1 MFGKIFIT
9 RQGYDP
15 ARGKHVKDPYLGDNP
30 SIGAC
35 RPDVRKQ
42 IKIGG
47 QVFIIS
53 GKIPELPQFV
63 LGGLEVA
70 EKMSMRDAYQRFP
83 EQHLHRR
90 DDGELE
96 GNIIMDGRG
105 RQHKLDNHSNF
116 KKRIDDYVVGRN
128 PISLVTE
135 KEIALGR
142 QETLDALRDI
152 IGRKGKTP
160 YEVVGHY
167 GRNLD
172 EEQAAAFRAW
182 LESIKKRAA

>member
-1 MFGKIFIT
+1 MFGKVFIT

-30 SIGAC
+30 SVGAC

-47 QVFIIS
+47 QIFIIS

-63 LGGLEVA
+63 MGGLEVA
-70 EKMSMRDAYQRFP
+70 EKLSMREAYKRFP
-83 EQHLHRR
+83 EQRLHLRS
-90 DDGELE
+90 DGQLE
-96 GNIIMDGRG
+96 GNIIMNAHGE
-105 RQHKLDNHSNF
+105 QHKLDNHSNF
-116 KKRIDDYVVGRN
+116 AKRIDNYIVGTN
-128 PISLVTE
+128 PISLATE
-135 KEIALGR
+135 REIALGR
-142 QETLDALRDI
+142 QETLDALQEILR
-152 IGRKGKTP
+152 RSGKTP

-167 GRNLD
+167 GRSLD
-172 EEQAAAFRAW
+172 EEQVAALRAW